1 MRNILK
7 LWRGRPRLGRRGKI
21 AVNLLA
27 AAVAACLLWAAAGY
41 PLPTVEMEFRR
52 MERTRLL
59 PRSEIVFA
67 AAKGGQ
73 DQPVYALDGTELW
86 LRGGPWFAGVGEEHA
101 VLACADHESWKRDL
115 TAVPLDREGAA
126 LLVFPAGYGYWREEA
141 PPGFH
146 RETHNFFPLLL
157 VDVPEE
163 TARAEI
169 TVTKNSVSVTGP
181 GWDMGKGVW
190 LLTPDNQVLP
200 YQSSL
205 ERTYILRL
213 YRTDGSLLL
222 EKSGTLGEG

>member
-1 MRNILK
+1 MNRLK
-7 LWRGRPRLGRRGKI
+7 RLPRLSRGQKTLR
-21 AVNLLA
+21 NLILCA
-27 AAVAACLLWAAAGY
+27 LPLLYFWGLAGY
-41 PLPTVEMEFRR
+41 PLPTAEMEFRR
-52 MERTRLL
+52 MEHIRLL

-67 AAKGGQ
+67 AAKGGR

-169 TVTKNSVSVTGP
+169 TVTKDGVSVTGP
-181 GWDMGKGVW
+181 GWNMGNRVW
-190 LLTPDNQVLP
+190 LLTPDNQILP
-200 YQSSL
+200 YQSSS

-213 YRTDGSLLL
+213 YRADGSLLL